1 MDRIRIAIGSKDGES
16 IFNGHFGES
25 KYFYIFDLTRSGE
38 LKFVE
43 KRKNLSEEE
52 EKGKHG
58 LEKKRKEVL
67 SIIKDVNVIIGRR
80 KSPNFIKISENTEY
94 QPILVNMDSFE
105 EIKRKIKENADSI
118 FSMVE
123 RRKKGERSK
132 DIPKL

>member
-1 MDRIRIAIGSKDGES
+1 MDRIRITIGSKDGES

-25 KYFYIFDLTRSGE
+25 KYFFIFDLTRNGE
-38 LKFVE
+38 LEFVE
-43 KRKNLSEEE
+43 KRENLSKEE

-80 KSPNFIKISENTEY
+80 KSPNFIKISEDTEY
-94 QPILVNMDSFE
+94 QPILVDSFE
-105 EIKRKIKENADSI
+105 EIKKKIKENADSI

-132 DIPKL
+132 DIPKLS